1 MIYINFDVM
10 RKILILLPLAVLLA
24 MHSFAQT
31 QVELIPAAGYT
42 FPSRTDFYDSYG
54 RVNGG
59 LNFGGSLKF
68 NLNRNFG
75 LELMYNRMN
84 TQSGLYQY
92 GYGGDKLAGGD
103 LTLDYFMLGGVES
116 FGNGQVRP
124 FIGAFLGAAVL
135 TPGTDPSNN
144 YSNDT
149 KFAMGFQLG
158 TNIYVSPRVGL
169 QLKAQ
174 MLSPVDGSGG
184 GFYFSNYGAGASI
197 DGYSSVYQFS
207 LNAGLIIGLGQ
218 ILPEQVYHRR
228 TYRPARPRPYRY
240 YY

>member
-1 MIYINFDVM
+1 M

-54 RVNGG
+54 RINGG

-116 FGNGQVRP
+116 FGNGQFAPLSAHSSAPRCLP
-124 FIGAFLGAAVL
+124 LGPTHPTTIPTIQNL
-135 TPGTDPSNN
+135 PW
-144 YSNDT
+144 
-149 KFAMGFQLG
+149 
-158 TNIYVSPRVGL
+158 
-169 QLKAQ
+169 
-174 MLSPVDGSGG
+174 
-184 GFYFSNYGAGASI
+184 
-197 DGYSSVYQFS
+197 GYSWGRISTVVP
-207 LNAGLIIGLGQ
+207 G
-218 ILPEQVYHRR
+218 
-228 TYRPARPRPYRY
+228 
-240 YY
+240 